1 MKTVRNGN
9 IMTPEQKIKKEIVLR
24 AIQDNNLQFEGNVN
38 ANNVESLYQNLVD
51 EDLHWD
57 YKNEIRQG
65 QYETGLPAEY
75 SRHYES
81 KSVAMKM
88 SDGTWLGWT
97 YWFGG
102 GKFGEPEAIEW
113 MNTAYPLN
121 YKEEEKVVI
130 VRTFEK
136 K

>member
-1 MKTVRNGN
+1 
-9 IMTPEQKIKKEIVLR
+9 MTPEQKLKKEILLR
-24 AIQDNNLQFEGNVN
+24 HMTNNKINFEGAINKD
-38 ANNVESLYQNLVD
+38 NVEELYQKLVD

-57 YKNEIRQG
+57 YKNELREG
-65 QYETGLPAEY
+65 SFETGIACNY
-75 SRHYES
+75 SRHYEG

-88 SDGTWLGWT
+88 SDGSWIGWT
-97 YWFGG
+97 YWYGG
-102 GKFGEPEAIEW
+102 GKFGEPEAIDW
-113 MNTAYPLN
+113 MSEAYELN

>member
-1 MKTVRNGN
+1 
-9 IMTPEQKIKKEIVLR
+9 MTPEQKLKKEILLR
-24 AIQDNNLQFEGNVN
+24 HMTNNDINFEGAINKD
-38 ANNVESLYQNLVD
+38 NVEELYQKLVD

-57 YKNEIRQG
+57 YKNELREG
-65 QYETGLPAEY
+65 SFETGIACNY
-75 SRHYES
+75 SRHYEG

-88 SDGTWLGWT
+88 SDNSWIGWT
-97 YWFGG
+97 YWYGG
-102 GKFGEPEAIEW
+102 GKFGEPEAIDW
-113 MNTAYPLN
+113 MSEAYELN